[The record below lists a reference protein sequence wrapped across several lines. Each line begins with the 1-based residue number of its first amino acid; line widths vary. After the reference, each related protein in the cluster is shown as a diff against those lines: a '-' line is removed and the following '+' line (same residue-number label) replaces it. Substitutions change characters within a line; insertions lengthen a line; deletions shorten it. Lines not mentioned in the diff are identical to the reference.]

1 MTEQPA
7 LTAAEVG
14 PVEMFNVQQA
24 CLRFRTPDAGA
35 WHAERYGQM
44 AAQKLRAVQR
54 DEWNARHGRRTS
66 GTEHRAADAYNFA
79 RMAFDGWRALRGER

>member
-1 MTEQPA
+1 MTEQPT
-7 LTAAEVG
+7 LTADEVG

-24 CLRFRTPDAGA
+24 CVRFRTAEAGA

-44 AAQKLRAVQR
+44 AASKLRMVR
-54 DEWNARHGRRTS
+54 SDIRNGRQS
-66 GTEHRAADAYNFA
+66 SITEYRAIDAYNLA

>member
-1 MTEQPA
+1 MTEAPT

-24 CLRFRTPDAGA
+24 CVRFRTPLAGE

-44 AAQKLRAVQR
+44 AASKLRMMLSDVR
-54 DEWNARHGRRTS
+54 NGRQS
-66 GTEHRAADAYNFA
+66 SVTEYRAIDAYNLA

>member
-1 MTEQPA
+1 MTEQPV

-24 CLRFRTPDAGA
+24 CVRFRTPEAGA

-44 AAQKLRAVQR
+44 AASKMRSVMR
-54 DEWNARHGRRTS
+54 DVLNGRQSSVTD
-66 GTEHRAADAYNFA
+66 HRSADAYNLA